1 MQYMDKGPLYYFSN
15 YGGAMM
21 ADKNGNPRSSPNIDT
36 DYRIGHTPTLEKDIY
51 YPVTDGKP
59 MAETELHRDVLIEA
73 LQTLFEYY
81 KDAPDVC
88 VSGNMMMYYVKG
100 EPRKSISPDVFVT
113 FGIEKKLRRIYKIWE
128 EGKPP
133 DFVIEFSSENT
144 YRNDLNAKKDLYAS
158 IGITEYF
165 LYDPERCHLPSPL
178 MGFRL
183 VEGEYVTISPDAD
196 GNLYSESLGLS
207 LCLRENDLGFYD
219 PVAEKWLETPADA
232 ARSIAEEA
240 QTRADQE
247 AARAEKETAARQLVE
262 AENARLQK
270 ELERLKALTTSS

>member
-1 MQYMDKGPLYYFSN
+1 
-15 YGGAMM
+15 M
-21 ADKNGNPRSSPNIDT
+21 ADKNGNPRSSPKIDVG
-36 DYRIGHTPTLEKDIY
+36 YRIGHAPTLRTDIY
-51 YPVTDGKP
+51 YPETDGKP
-59 MAETELHRDVLIEA
+59 MAETDLHRNVMIKTILI
-73 LQTLFEYY
+73 LSEYY
-81 KDAPDVC
+81 KEDSDAYI
-88 VSGNMMMYYVKG
+88 SGNLMMYYIKG
-100 EPRKSISPDVFVT
+100 NPRRSISPDVFVS
-113 FGIEKKLRRIYKIWE
+113 FGVGKGQRRTYQIWN

-144 YRNDLNAKKDLYAS
+144 YKNDLNAKRDLYAS

-183 VEGEYVTISPDAD
+183 VDGEYIAISPDAD

-219 PVAEKWLETPADA
+219 PVAEKWLETPSEA
-232 ARSIAEEA
+232 ARSIAEKA
-240 QTRADQE
+240 QTRAEQE
-247 AARAEKETAARQLVE
+247 TARAEQETAARQQAE

-270 ELERLKALTTSS
+270 EIERLKALTTSS